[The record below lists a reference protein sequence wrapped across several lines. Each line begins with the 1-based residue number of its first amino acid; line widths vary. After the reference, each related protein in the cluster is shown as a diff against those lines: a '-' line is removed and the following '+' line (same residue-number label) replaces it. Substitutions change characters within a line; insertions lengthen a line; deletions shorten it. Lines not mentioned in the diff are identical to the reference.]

1 MTTDTTD
8 ETGRFRVVTADGVE
22 EGRTATGLF
31 ARRVFDAGQGLF
43 ESSFQFVLR
52 NRLPPGEKN
61 VRHVHEDVEKVY
73 YFLEGRGEVSCG
85 PWNRGVQSGDFLFFP
100 ANIEHEIENT
110 GDVDMVFIVV
120 AARTLGDAK
129 GLEEPDVT

>member
-1 MTTDTTD
+1 MTTDATD

-31 ARRVFDAGQGLF
+31 ARRVFVAEQGLF

-52 NRLPPGEKN
+52 NRLPPGDKN

-85 PWNRGVQSGDFLFFP
+85 PWSRGVQGGDFLFFP

-110 GDVDMVFIVV
+110 GDVDMVFTVV
-120 AARTLGDAK
+120 AARTLGEAR
-129 GLEEPDVT
+129 GLEG

>member
-1 MTTDTTD
+1 MPTDSTD
-8 ETGRFRVVTADGVE
+8 DTGRFRVVTASDVE
-22 EGRTATGLF
+22 ERRTDTGLF

-43 ESSFQFVLR
+43 ESSFQFVLK

-73 YFLEGRGEVSCG
+73 YFLGGGGDVSCG
-85 PWNRGVQSGDFLFFP
+85 PWRRTVAGGDFLFFP

-120 AARTLGDAK
+120 AARTLGEAK
-129 GLEEPDVT
+129 GLES

>member
-1 MTTDTTD
+1 MTTNTTD
-8 ETGRFRVVTADGVE
+8 ETGRFRVVTADDIE

-43 ESSFQFVLR
+43 ESSFQFVLK
-52 NRLPPGEKN
+52 NRLPPGDKN
-61 VRHVHEDVEKVY
+61 TRHIHEDVEKVY

-85 PWNRGVQSGDFLFFP
+85 PWSRTVEGGDFLFFP

-110 GDVDMVFIVV
+110 GDVDMVFTVV
-120 AARTLGDAK
+120 AARTEGEAK
-129 GLEEPDVT
+129 GLEG